1 MSTQMHHAIF
11 TFPPKSVPTS
21 KCKAVSLKHGRSV
34 GNFSI
39 LIGTQV
45 PKTKALQLNDL
56 NIINDICRAQTQDC
70 SHTSLV
76 RETDHVASE
85 ALKKAIAYIRRI
97 LSTVEDGRISI
108 SPYDTAWVSLIEN
121 IDGSGTPQFPSS
133 LEWIAQNQLSDG
145 SWGDALFSVCDRL
158 LNTLACVIALRS
170 WNNHPDKSEKGTRFF
185 KENLS
190 KLGKEDL
197 DSMTCG
203 FEVVFPP
210 LVERARSLGI
220 EIPHD
225 APFLREIFRLR
236 SLKFARI
243 PKDLMHEIPTPI
255 LYNLEGLEDLN
266 WEKLLKLQT
275 EEGSFLTSPSSTAF
289 ALMQTKDNNCLKYLN
304 VIITKFN
311 GGAPTVYPID
321 VFSRLWAVDRLQRLG
336 ISRFFKL
343 EIKDCLDYVYRYW
356 TENGVFSGRNARVYD
371 LDDTSMGFRLLRL
384 LGYNVNP
391 DVFKHFR
398 KQGKF
403 VCLGGE
409 LNESPTTILNL
420 YKASQV
426 QFPSENILDE
436 AKRFSYNFLKERV
449 ANNKF
454 VDKWVIS
461 KDIPGEITYGIGI
474 PWYANLPRVE
484 ARFYVE
490 HYSGAD
496 DVWVGKTLYRVA
508 EISNNIY
515 LELAKLDYN
524 ECQAQHQLEWINM
537 QQWWAESNLPEF
549 GISIENLLDAYFLA
563 AASLY
568 EPERSIER
576 LAWAK
581 STVIAQSL
589 TIYFDE
595 VATSTEQRNRFI
607 AGFKGNS
614 FSSLEK
620 IDKMGE
626 RLLRNIQKFIHHLSV
641 QTFQGLERD
650 LTQQLNDAWEAW
662 LTTALNM
669 KMGEYPNEATLIV
682 QILNLSSG
690 RIMCSKEMLYNDD
703 YKHLSHLTDKV
714 CNQFRQHQKNQ
725 KEIHTVCPEMNGG
738 SHGCIRST
746 EIEADMQEIVRLVL
760 QSPPEN
766 VCQMVKQTFLTVAK
780 AFYYMA
786 HCSKET
792 RSSHISKVLFERLL

>member
-1 MSTQMHHAIF
+1 
-11 TFPPKSVPTS
+11 
-21 KCKAVSLKHGRSV
+21 
-34 GNFSI
+34 
-39 LIGTQV
+39 
-45 PKTKALQLNDL
+45 
-56 NIINDICRAQTQDC
+56 
-70 SHTSLV
+70 
-76 RETDHVASE
+76 
-85 ALKKAIAYIRRI
+85 
-97 LSTVEDGRISI
+97 
-108 SPYDTAWVSLIEN
+108 
-121 IDGSGTPQFPSS
+121 
-133 LEWIAQNQLSDG
+133 
-145 SWGDALFSVCDRL
+145 
-158 LNTLACVIALRS
+158 
-170 WNNHPDKSEKGTRFF
+170 
-185 KENLS
+185 
-190 KLGKEDL
+190 
-197 DSMTCG
+197 
-203 FEVVFPP
+203 
-210 LVERARSLGI
+210 
-220 EIPHD
+220 
-225 APFLREIFRLR
+225 
-236 SLKFARI
+236 
-243 PKDLMHEIPTPI
+243 
-255 LYNLEGLEDLN
+255 
-266 WEKLLKLQT
+266 
-275 EEGSFLTSPSSTAF
+275 
-289 ALMQTKDNNCLKYLN
+289 
-304 VIITKFN
+304 
-311 GGAPTVYPID
+311 
-321 VFSRLWAVDRLQRLG
+321 
-336 ISRFFKL
+336 
-343 EIKDCLDYVYRYW
+343 
-356 TENGVFSGRNARVYD
+356 
-371 LDDTSMGFRLLRL
+371 MGFRLLRL

-620 IDKMGE
+620 ID
-626 RLLRNIQKFIHHLSV
+626 N
-641 QTFQGLERD
+641 
-650 LTQQLNDAWEAW
+650 
-662 LTTALNM
+662 
-669 KMGEYPNEATLIV
+669 
-682 QILNLSSG
+682 G
-690 RIMCSKEMLYNDD
+690 R
-703 YKHLSHLTDKV
+703 
-714 CNQFRQHQKNQ
+714 R
-725 KEIHTVCPEMNGG
+725 G
-738 SHGCIRST
+738 
-746 EIEADMQEIVRLVL
+746 
-760 QSPPEN
+760 
-766 VCQMVKQTFLTVAK
+766 
-780 AFYYMA
+780 
-786 HCSKET
+786 
-792 RSSHISKVLFERLL
+792 